1 METIKIKELLEKP
14 NPTGF
19 TIGGSE
25 VGMLAGLSQ
34 YGDAYSLYEKKVN
47 GTKIEENDYMIIG
60 RYLEDA
66 IVEIMQYKG
75 NKISDRQRKFSSP
88 RYRATIDGIL
98 NDDYLLEIKSS
109 RKYIDGTNINNE
121 HICQVIWYMGL
132 AKYLEGKEFKG
143 GKLVFM
149 DASLLLR
156 EFDVEYD
163 DELFQQ
169 LLVIA
174 DNFFENNLIPETPPP
189 MSPSNIKTIEST
201 DEIKVAPAEYNEII
215 DEYNNIAAMIKKLEL
230 KQDMLKNQIISYIS
244 EAGGMITDKYKV
256 TYKTQ
261 TRESLDTKA
270 IKEECED
277 IYNKYKKISTFR
289 VMRISKNK

>member
-1 METIKIKELLEKP
+1 METIKIKELLKKP

-25 VGMLAGLSQ
+25 VGMLAGLSN
-34 YGDAYSLYEKKVN
+34 YGDAYTLYEKKVN
-47 GTKIEENDYMIIG
+47 AIKTEENDYIIIG

-66 IVEIMQYKG
+66 IIEIMQYKG
-75 NKISDRQRKFSSP
+75 DKVSDRQRKFSSP

-98 NDDYLLEIKSS
+98 NDNYLLEIKSS
-109 RKYIDGTNINNE
+109 RKYIDGSNINNE
-121 HICQVIWYMGL
+121 YVCQVIWYMGL
-132 AKYLEGKEFKG
+132 AKYLEGLEFKG

-189 MSPSNIKTIEST
+189 MSPTNIKTIEST

-215 DEYNNIAAMIKKLEL
+215 DDYNNIAAMIKKLEL
-230 KQDMLKNQIISYIS
+230 KQELLKNQIISYIS

-256 TYKTQ
+256 SYKTQ
-261 TRESLDTKA
+261 TRESLDTTALKTEY
-270 IKEECED
+270 EE